1 MNGHHESSD
10 MKKGTPTW
18 IKVVGSL
25 VAMVGI
31 GLLLVWVAAQ
41 WLDVWTR
48 HGQESVVPSVKGMS
62 VFAAEEILEK
72 AGFDVMVS
80 DSVYVSDKK
89 PGVVMDQTPKENS
102 KVKDGCTVYLSI
114 NAFSPRQVLLPGLT
128 DISYRQ
134 AKSILDGLGIKNV
147 RVDTV
152 PSDFKDLVLAVKR
165 DGKRLMAGA
174 RVPVDARLVM
184 EIGQGIPDE
193 ILNNEIDTLAIDT
206 TFTAEKLN
214 LF

>member
-1 MNGHHESSD
+1 MDNSQEPSGSR
-10 MKKGTPTW
+10 KKTPTW
-18 IKVVGSL
+18 VKVVLSL
-25 VAMVGI
+25 VAMAAI
-31 GLLLVWVAAQ
+31 GLGLVWVAAQ

-48 HGQESVVPSVKGMS
+48 HGQESVVPSVKGLS
-62 VFAAEEILEK
+62 VFTAEEILDKE
-72 AGFDVMVS
+72 GFTVVVS
-80 DSVYVSDKK
+80 DSVYVSDAR

-114 NAFSPRQVLLPGLT
+114 NAFTPRQIQLPALT

-165 DGKRLMAGA
+165 DGKRLLPGA
-174 RVPVDARLVM
+174 RVPVDAKLVM
-184 EIGQGIPDE
+184 EIGQGIPEE
-193 ILNNEIDTLAIDT
+193 ILNNEMDSLAIDT
-206 TFTAEKLN
+206 AFTAEKLN